1 MSTVFFIR
9 HGHCKSIDLEDHDC
23 VLGDNENNLTEIGVN
38 QALQLGSYFSKHYPE
53 HIIYSSPILR
63 ASETSLQIA
72 NITGNSVILD
82 DRLRERDFRFPNDLT
97 IAKAKEYQVLSHL
110 NPLQSYLGGETV
122 QQHRSRVEQWLADFE
137 SKLQQDAA
145 YLIVTHGGT
154 IDQLQAILFGSPI
167 DTPRRFYTVCE
178 PAHFHSWSIL
188 DVESQTSVWRL
199 DNINSFVD

>member
-1 MSTVFFIR
+1 MSKVFFIR
-9 HGHCKSIDLEDHDC
+9 HGHCKSIDLENQDY

-38 QALQLGSYFSKHYPE
+38 QALQLGTFFLKYYPE
-53 HIIYSSPILR
+53 QTIYSSPILR
-63 ASETSLQIA
+63 AYETSFQIA

-82 DRLRERDFRFPNDLT
+82 DRLSERDFRFPHDLT

-110 NPLQSYLGGETV
+110 NPLRSYLGGETV

-137 SKLQQDAA
+137 SKLQQDRI

-167 DTPRRFYTVCE
+167 DTPRKFYTSCK

-188 DVESQTSVWRL
+188 NIEPQTFVWRL
-199 DNINSFVD
+199 DKVNSFVD